1 MERYG
6 NNLGGIILC
15 FPFFISDTRRI
26 LDLSSANLGLKRK
39 DPFESSSPLLL
50 LIKRHG
56 NIAAGC
62 ALCSPAS
69 FFWNSLFQYSTTV
82 NNSFPLRLVALLV
95 KCTLWR
101 HREGDKNEIWLTLGK
116 QMQIPTLEFFC
127 EGREQKTSPPLC
139 LYRVHVT
146 LCVWNVQRADVVFA
160 DKKTFLRF
168 QISSVEIFPSCFF
181 HHNSVFYIRGKKDKI
196 RIVIFIYLF

>member
-1 MERYG
+1 MEIS
-6 NNLGGIILC
+6 LLDVLSVLPLPSSGILYSNIRRQLTIPFLPGWLLC
-15 FPFFISDTRRI
+15 WLNARFGDI
-26 LDLSSANLGLKRK
+26 GKG
-39 DPFESSSPLLL
+39 
-50 LIKRHG
+50 IKTK
-56 NIAAGC
+56 
-62 ALCSPAS
+62 
-69 FFWNSLFQYSTTV
+69 Y
-82 NNSFPLRLVALLV
+82 
-95 KCTLWR
+95 
-101 HREGDKNEIWLTLGK
+101 WLTLGK

-146 LCVWNVQRADVVFA
+146 LCIWNVQRADVVFA

-168 QISSVEIFPSCFF
+168 QISSLEIFPSCFF